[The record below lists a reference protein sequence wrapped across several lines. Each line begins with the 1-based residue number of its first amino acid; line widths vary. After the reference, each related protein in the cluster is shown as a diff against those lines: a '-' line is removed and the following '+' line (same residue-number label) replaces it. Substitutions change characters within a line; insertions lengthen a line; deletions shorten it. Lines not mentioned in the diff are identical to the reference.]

1 LRFCLLGTIRDGGSA
16 QKSMTQDSTQ
26 TATHGMRDLFLLTV
40 LISLFFGFMLG
51 NRPLSVPDE
60 GRYVE
65 IPREMVVTGDYLTP
79 RLNGVK
85 YFEKPVLFYW
95 LEGFSIKH
103 FGLKGF
109 ALRLWPALFALAG
122 CLVVYGSGVR
132 LFGRRSG
139 LIAATVLA
147 TSLLYYALSR
157 AIILDMPVSVLLS
170 VSLLCFL
177 LGTHEPLGLRRRL
190 FMWGFFSFAALAV
203 MTKGLIGIVIP
214 GLVIGVWIIL
224 LGEWR
229 VLKTMYLPSSLLLF
243 LLIAAPWHILVNR
256 ANPEF
261 FNFYFIHEHF
271 LRYLTKIH
279 SRYKPAWFFIP
290 VVLLGLFPWSAFLI
304 QAVKHNFPPSWRERH
319 EHRDT
324 LFLLLW
330 AGLVFLFFS
339 ASSSKLIPYI
349 LPVFPPLSLLIGRYL
364 AEAWDRRDFPGI
376 RAGYAVLLIVTLG
389 LTVALIALPHYRASP
404 DVQRLGKYPY
414 VFAAILVIGTAVT
427 WFMSRHKNFRWAFL
441 SLTATTVLF
450 FIVVNAGAS
459 VADKRSS
466 LSLALALKQ
475 RLQPGEEVA
484 SYDTYYQDLP
494 VYLERRITVVNW
506 KGELEF
512 GTTVEDT
519 SQWMVDEATFWKR
532 WDGPSTMYM
541 LAKRGTYDALHAA
554 GHKNI
559 YLIASTDDNVLAVN
573 KEMTP

>member
-1 LRFCLLGTIRDGGSA
+1 
-16 QKSMTQDSTQ
+16 MTQNSTQ
-26 TATHGMRDLFLLTV
+26 TVTQGMRDFFLLTV

-65 IPREMVVTGDYLTP
+65 IPREMVATGDYLTP

-95 LEGFSIKH
+95 LESFSIKL

-109 ALRLWPALFALAG
+109 ALRLWPALFALMG

-132 LFGRRSG
+132 LFGRRTG
-139 LIAATVLA
+139 LISATVLA

-157 AIILDMPVSVLLS
+157 AIILDMPVSALLS
-170 VSLLCFL
+170 VALLCFL
-177 LGTHEPLGLRRRL
+177 LGTHEPLGLRRRF
-190 FMWGFFSFAALAV
+190 FMWGFYSFAALAV
-203 MTKGLIGIVIP
+203 LTKGLIGILIP
-214 GLVIGVWIIL
+214 GMVIGVWIML
-224 LGEWR
+224 LREWR
-229 VLKTMYLPSSLLLF
+229 VLKTMYLPSGLLLF
-243 LLIAAPWHILVNR
+243 LLIAAPWHILVDR

-271 LRYLTKIH
+271 LRYVTKIH
-279 SRYKPAWFFIP
+279 GRYKPAWFFIP

-304 QAVKHNFPPSWRERH
+304 QAVKHNLPPSWRERH

-339 ASSSKLIPYI
+339 ASDSKLIPYI

-376 RAGYAVLLIVTLG
+376 RAGYAVM
-389 LTVALIALPHYRASP
+389 LIALPQYRVSP
-404 DVQRLGKYPY
+404 DVQKLGKLPFL
-414 VFAAILVIGTAVT
+414 FAVVLITGTAVT
-427 WFMSRHKNFRWAFL
+427 WFMSRRRNFRWAFL
-441 SLTATTVLF
+441 SLTVTTVLF
-450 FIVVNAGAS
+450 SIVVNAAAS
-459 VADKRSS
+459 FADMRSTKN
-466 LSLALALKQ
+466 LALVLRQ
-475 RLQPGEEVA
+475 LLQPGDEVV

-519 SQWMVDEATFWKR
+519 SQWMIVEATFWKR
-532 WDGPSTMYM
+532 WDGPATIYM
-541 LAKRGTYDALHAA
+541 LTKRGTYDALRAA

-559 YLIASTDDNVLAVN
+559 YFIAGTDDNILAVN
-573 KEMTP
+573 KERTP

>member
-1 LRFCLLGTIRDGGSA
+1 
-16 QKSMTQDSTQ
+16 
-26 TATHGMRDLFLLTV
+26 MRDLFFLTV

-51 NRPLSVPDE
+51 NRPLAVPDE

-65 IPREMVVTGDYLTP
+65 IPREMVATGDYLTP

-95 LEGFSIKH
+95 LEGFSIKL

-109 ALRLWPALFALAG
+109 ALRLWPALFALTG
-122 CLVVYGSGVR
+122 CLVVYASGVR
-132 LFGRRSG
+132 LFGRRTG

-170 VSLLCFL
+170 VALLCFL

-190 FMWGFFSFAALAV
+190 FMWGFYSFAALAV
-203 MTKGLIGIVIP
+203 MTKGLIGILIP
-214 GLVIGVWIIL
+214 GMVIGVWIIL

-229 VLKTMYLPSSLLLF
+229 VLKTMYLPSGLLLF

-304 QAVKHNFPPSWRERH
+304 QAVKHNLPPSWRERH

-376 RAGYAVLLIVTLG
+376 QAGYAVLLILTLG
-389 LTVALIALPHYRASP
+389 LTIALIALPHYRASL
-404 DVQRLGKYPY
+404 DVQKLGKYPY
-414 VFAAILVIGTAVT
+414 VFAAVLIIGTAVT
-427 WFMSRHKNFRWAFL
+427 WFMSKRNNFRWAFL
-441 SLTATTVLF
+441 SLTAATVLF
-450 FIVVNAGAS
+450 LIVVNAAAS
-459 VADKRSS
+459 VADMRSS
-466 LSLALALKQ
+466 KSLVSAIKQ
-475 RLQPGEEVA
+475 RLQPGDEVA

-494 VYLERRITVVNW
+494 VYLEQRITVVNW

-532 WDGPSTMYM
+532 WDGPSTIYM
-541 LAKRGTYDALHAA
+541 LMKRGTYDALHAV
-554 GHKNI
+554 GHKNL
-559 YLIASTDDNVLAVN
+559 YLIAGTDDNVLAVN